1 MCKQMS
7 FLVVLLLKESRVFVI
22 LFLPSA
28 ENKVYESTFLGG
40 ITICGH
46 LLVIDSFEACKFFG
60 NVTSQEICL
69 PGKPD
74 YPGNMTSQEIRL
86 PGKFDFQGK

>member
-1 MCKQMS
+1 MTSWTAPPRGGGNLAGTSRSEDMCKQMS

-40 ITICGH
+40 TVPPACMVHGCKVNP
-46 LLVIDSFEACKFFG
+46 LVWSIFG
-60 NVTSQEICL
+60 WSRTE
-69 PGKPD
+69 
-74 YPGNMTSQEIRL
+74 
-86 PGKFDFQGK
+86 